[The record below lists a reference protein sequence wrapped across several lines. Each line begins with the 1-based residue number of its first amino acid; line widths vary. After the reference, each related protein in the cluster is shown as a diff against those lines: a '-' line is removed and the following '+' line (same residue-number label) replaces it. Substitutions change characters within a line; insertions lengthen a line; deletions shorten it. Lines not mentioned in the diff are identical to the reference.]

1 MTLFFRSDTVKDSD
15 DNMKFSDGDK
25 KLTYRPRKLY
35 YLDKGMSEVDPETT
49 YVTVPNIPYWTG
61 LNQAN
66 KKGAIVG
73 GIVRGVV
80 TGVGLNK
87 PFINVTLSGLL
98 WGYHDELPCAKLD
111 RPSSCP
117 ALVNEG
123 RTRNYF
129 ASFLSAS
136 S

>member
-66 KKGAIVG
+66 KRG
-73 GIVRGVV
+73 GSCSRQ
-80 TGVGLNK
+80 LQPRK
-87 PFINVTLSGLL
+87 PPIR
-98 WGYHDELPCAKLD
+98 
-111 RPSSCP
+111 RPSEN
-117 ALVNEG
+117 ADLAFEG
-123 RTRNYF
+123 RALSTLIVDGCVVSAPGPPQRPSMPEFF
-129 ASFLSAS
+129 AFRGSGPGRL
-136 S
+136 